1 MRLLRKHSIGL
12 TSTEFDYLD
21 GVTSGI
27 QTQMDGKSTA
37 SSTDSLTNKTFDANA
52 TGNSLSNVDLSADVT
67 GTLPVGNGGTGATT
81 LTSNYALLGNGTS
94 APQMIAPSTSGNVL
108 TSNGSTWA
116 SAAAAGGGITG
127 WDSDNT
133 TGNNDLL
140 PDSAS
145 AGIYLGVSSATAANL
160 LDDYEYGTWTGAL
173 YDASSNAMTM
183 HGSFQ
188 TGYYTKVGNLVTV
201 NGYFRTT
208 SLGSASGDIRITGL
222 PFTTASGNTVR
233 SGGGAAY
240 ATNLSLDT
248 AADSVSCHVN
258 YSQTHIDLAV
268 WDATSGA
275 TAMQASEWSDDGQIV
290 LNFSYRAA

>member
-1 MRLLRKHSIGL
+1 ALGTPSSGTL
-12 TSTEFDYLD
+12 T
-21 GVTSGI
+21 
-27 QTQMDGKSTA
+27 
-37 SSTDSLTNKTFDANA
+37 NA
-52 TGNSLSNVDLSADVT
+52 TGLPLSSGVT
-67 GTLPVGNGGTGATT
+67 GTMPVANGGTGATT
-81 LTSNYALLGNGTS
+81 HTANNVLVGAGASAITS
-94 APQMIAPSTSGNVL
+94 IAPGADGQVL
-108 TSNGSTWA
+108 TSTGTVWQSE
-116 SAAAAGGGITG
+116 AAAGGGITG

-173 YDASSNAMTM
+173 YDGSSNAMTM

-188 TGYYTKVGNLVTV
+188 TGYYTKVGNLVTI

-222 PFTTASGNTVR
+222 PFTTASANTVR

-240 ATNLSLDT
+240 ATNLNLDT

-258 YSQTHIDLAV
+258 YTQTHIDLAV